1 MHTAHCG
8 CSGAEAPGFRDFPGL
23 LTAKENRNGSRR
35 TLPHQNH
42 LLSCTILLSPW
53 NFQAVRLCGVNVL
66 PSHHRMSLSPAPP
79 AQTTPADLPRVLGA
93 SQATAIVVGTII
105 GSGIFLVPSEM
116 MRDAGSSALV
126 YLAWIVG
133 GLLSLFGA
141 MTYAELGAMLP
152 YAGGE
157 YVYLRG
163 AYGDTTAFLYMWTWF
178 AVAKPAS
185 IAAVT
190 LGLARTL
197 GVFPAFHWLTAHV
210 PGLPLLWSQL
220 FAIAVTWFM
229 TGLNYLGI
237 KKAGDFQ
244 LVFTILKAVLI
255 LVVVGFCFA
264 SAAGSFV
271 NFTTSLPHAPGGFSG
286 FMLALIATLWAYD
299 GWNDLTMVA
308 GEVRQPERN
317 LPIAL
322 IGGLFIVG
330 ALFMATNAAIQYILP
345 AAQIAASERPAVAAL
360 SVVAGPG
367 GAGFVAAAMALSIF
381 VTLNGT
387 VMSGARVPF
396 AAARDRLFFAQFAHI
411 HPRFQSPS
419 TSLIVQGSLSTI
431 LLLFLSQFQKQF
443 ELAVF
448 AEWLFYMLTTTTVFF
463 YRRRRPDLARPYRVW
478 GYPVLPAIFVLCA
491 GFVLIWSFAGNFKGS
506 LLGTGLILLG
516 LPFLWI
522 VRRRYG
528 ASIPA
533 DLSHAP
539 SSSD

>member
-1 MHTAHCG
+1 M
-8 CSGAEAPGFRDFPGL
+8 SQP
-23 LTAKENRNGSRR
+23 
-35 TLPHQNH
+35 
-42 LLSCTILLSPW
+42 LSTNS
-53 NFQAVRLCGVNVL
+53 Q
-66 PSHHRMSLSPAPP
+66 PP
-79 AQTTPADLPRVLGA
+79 TGDLPRVLGA
-93 SQATAIVVGTII
+93 PQATAIVVGTII
-105 GSGIFLVPSEM
+105 GSGIFLVPREM
-116 MRDAGSSALV
+116 MQDTGSSALV
-126 YLAWIVG
+126 YLAWIAG

-190 LGLARTL
+190 IGLARTL
-197 GVFPAFHWLTAHV
+197 EFFPAFGWLGMQAIGGHV
-210 PGLPLLWSQL
+210 PLLWSQL
-220 FAIAVTWFM
+220 FAVAVAWLI
-229 TGLNYLGI
+229 TGLNVLGI

-244 LVFTILKAVLI
+244 LVFTVLKAALI
-255 LVVVGFCFA
+255 LTVAALCFA
-264 SAAGSFV
+264 SASGNWA
-271 NFTTSLPHAPGGFSG
+271 NFATSLPRATGGFNG

-308 GEVRQPERN
+308 GEVRRPGRS

-360 SVVAGPG
+360 TVVAGPA

-387 VMSGARVPF
+387 IMSGARIPF
-396 AAARDRLFFAQFAHI
+396 AAARDRLFFRQFAHVNS
-411 HPRFQSPS
+411 RFQSPS
-419 TSLIVQGSLSTI
+419 TSLVVQGTLSTV
-431 LLLFLSQFQKQF
+431 LLLFLSRFQQFF

-448 AEWLFYMLTTTTVFF
+448 AEWLFYMLTATTVFV
-463 YRRRRPDLARPYRVW
+463 YRRQRPDLPRPYKVW
-478 GYPVLPAIFVLCA
+478 GYPVLPTVFVLCA
-491 GFVLIWSFAGNFKGS
+491 AAVLVASYASNLKGS
-506 LLGTGLILLG
+506 LLGTVLILLG
-516 LPFLWI
+516 LPVLWI
-522 VRRRYG
+522 VKGKYG
-528 ASIPA
+528 ASLPPA
-533 DLSHAP
+533 QQSY
-539 SSSD
+539 SNK

>member
-1 MHTAHCG
+1 MPVHTA
-8 CSGAEAPGFRDFPGL
+8 
-23 LTAKENRNGSRR
+23 
-35 TLPHQNH
+35 
-42 LLSCTILLSPW
+42 
-53 NFQAVRLCGVNVL
+53 
-66 PSHHRMSLSPAPP
+66 
-79 AQTTPADLPRVLGA
+79 PADLPRVLGA

-105 GSGIFLVPSEM
+105 GSGIFLVPTEM
-116 MRDAGSSALV
+116 MRDTGSSALV
-126 YLAWIVG
+126 YLAWITG

-190 LGLARTL
+190 SGLARTL
-197 GVFPAFHWLTAHV
+197 GVFPAFHFLTEHV
-210 PGLPLLWSQL
+210 GSTPLYWSQI
-220 FAIAVTWFM
+220 FAIAVTWLI

-244 LVFTILKAVLI
+244 LVFTILKGILI
-255 LVVVGFCFA
+255 LIVAAVCFG
-264 SAAGSFV
+264 SVSGSFS
-271 NFTTSLPHAPGGFSG
+271 NFATSLPHAIGGFNG

-308 GEVRQPERN
+308 GEVRHPERS

-322 IGGLFIVG
+322 IGGLFMVG
-330 ALFMATNAAIQYILP
+330 VLFMATNAAIQYVLP

-360 SVVAGPG
+360 SVVAGPR

-381 VTLNGT
+381 VALNGT
-387 VMSGARVPF
+387 IMSGARIPF
-396 AAARDRLFFAQFAHI
+396 AAARDRLFFRQFAYI

-419 TSLIVQGSLSTI
+419 TSLIVQALLSSI
-431 LLLFLSQFQKQF
+431 LLLFLSQFQQHF
-443 ELAVF
+443 ELAIF
-448 AEWLFYMLTTTTVFF
+448 AEWLFYMLTATTIFL
-463 YRRRRPDLARPYRVW
+463 YRRRQPDLSRPYRVW
-478 GYPVLPAIFVLCA
+478 GYPVLPAIFVVCA
-491 GFVLIWSFAGNFKGS
+491 AAVLVSSYAGNLEGS
-506 LLGTGLILLG
+506 LIGTVLILLG
-516 LPFLWI
+516 LPVLYL

-528 ASIPA
+528 PSLPA
-533 DLSHAP
+533 EQSYLRSTGTTPDK
-539 SSSD
+539 